1 MKFLKGKETLAQKDQ
16 MCSENGF
23 LKMFDWDAEYASI
36 VKFYAQLA
44 LRNGWI
50 DYVRYAVKQ
59 KQETEPLFKNLAK
72 DVAQKIKELK
82 DENSK

>member
-1 MKFLKGKETLAQKDQ
+1 MY
-16 MCSENGF
+16 SENGF

-36 VKFYAQLA
+36 VKFYALLA

-59 KQETEPLFKNLAK
+59 KQETEPLLKNLAK

-82 DENSK
+82 DENSKQD

>member
-23 LKMFDWDAEYASI
+23 LKMFDWDSEYQKI
-36 VKFYAQLA
+36 IKFYAELA
-44 LRNGWI
+44 LRDGWI

-59 KQETEPLFKNLAK
+59 KQETEPLLKNLAK